1 MKKRM
6 VALFMVTIMTVG
18 MFGCGSG
25 QAAEND
31 ASSVKTEEAGTAEAQ
46 TEKNE
51 DSAEGMDI
59 CMALNG
65 SINDNGWNYSCYKG
79 LMEIEESL
87 GANVVYT
94 ENVQDSDMV
103 SVFTE
108 YANTTPDL
116 IIGTGQQFYE
126 AIAEVAEQYPDIEF
140 VCLNGDAGNGSNLTA
155 YNFTNWEPG
164 YVAGALAGLLTETNK
179 VAAIGGFEFTAI
191 ATSQEAFAAGAKA
204 VNPDCEV
211 QLPYVN
217 TFTDAGSC
225 KEATLSLISQGYDVF
240 MANASSA
247 GLGTIEAC
255 EESGVYD
262 VGFID
267 DQYEVAPEVVVL
279 SALQSNNKMIARIC
293 EDASAGKL
301 DHDITVLGTADGVE
315 GISDWHGWDE
325 TLDPEIVETINGIVE
340 KLIAGEI
347 ENPLE

>member
-1 MKKRM
+1 MKKKTA
-6 VALFMVTIMTVG
+6 VLFMTAAMIGCVTA
-18 MFGCGSG
+18 CGNSK
-25 QAAEND
+25 ATENAVD
-31 ASSVKTEEAGTAEAQ
+31 TSTESSEETAE
-46 TEKNE
+46 
-51 DSAEGMDI
+51 SMSI

-79 LMEIEESL
+79 LMEIEETM
-87 GANVVYT
+87 GADVVYT
-94 ENVQDSDMV
+94 ENVQDSDMI

-108 YANTTPDL
+108 YANMSPDL

-126 AIAEVAEQYPDIEF
+126 AIAEVAKQYPDLEF

-179 VAAIGGFEFTAI
+179 VAAIGGFEFAAI
-191 ATSQEAFAAGAKA
+191 ATSQEAFAAGVKA

-217 TFTDAGSC
+217 TFTDAGAC

-247 GLGTIEAC
+247 GLGTVEAC
-255 EESGVYD
+255 SESGVYN

-267 DQYEVAPEVVVL
+267 DQYEVAPDVVVL
-279 SALQSNNKMIARIC
+279 SALQSNDKMIIRMC

-301 DHDITVLGTADGVE
+301 DHDVTVLGTADGVE
-315 GISDWHGWDE
+315 GISDWHGWDN
-325 TLDPEIVETINGIVE
+325 TLDSEVVETINDIVDN
-340 KLIAGEI
+340 LIAGTI